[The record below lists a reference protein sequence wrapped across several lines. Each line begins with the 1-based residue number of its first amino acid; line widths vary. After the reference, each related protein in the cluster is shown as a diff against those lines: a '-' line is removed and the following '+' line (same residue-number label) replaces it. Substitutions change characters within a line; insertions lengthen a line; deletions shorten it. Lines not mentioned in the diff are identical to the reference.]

1 MPHDDAAIA
10 RLERARSGIRQAL
23 SQWDAA
29 DLDQVENSRALLV
42 AALADL
48 RFFET
53 AVRAGEVPVTE
64 ELCTTILTVKQ
75 EVAQTTRVVDACVAF
90 YRGLEARTGGAPPV
104 YDAEGRITGES
115 TEMEPEV
122 HA

>member
-1 MPHDDAAIA
+1 MTHDAAVA
-10 RLERARSGIRQAL
+10 RLEHARSGIRQAL

-29 DLDQVENSRALLV
+29 DLDRVEDSRALLV
-42 AALADL
+42 TALADL
-48 RFFET
+48 RFFES
-53 AVRAGEVPVTE
+53 AVRSGAVALTD
-64 ELCTTILTVKQ
+64 ELCTTILAVKQ
-75 EVAQTTRVVDACVAF
+75 DVAQTTRVVDACVAF

-104 YDAEGRITGES
+104 YDAEGRIAGES